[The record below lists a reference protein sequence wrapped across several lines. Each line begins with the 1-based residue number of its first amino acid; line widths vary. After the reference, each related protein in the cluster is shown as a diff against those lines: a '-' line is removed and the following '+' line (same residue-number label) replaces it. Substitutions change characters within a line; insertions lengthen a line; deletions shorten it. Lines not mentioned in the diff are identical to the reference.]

1 MRKKG
6 TMNMIYE
13 LATTQ
18 DLQAVYDVVQYT
30 IRTIYPKYYPVEV
43 VNFFCQLH
51 SKEAILKDIKNSNVS
66 VLRIDGKIVATGC
79 FVDNHI
85 TRVYVLPKQQKQGYG
100 TFIVRNIKDQICKRY
115 DRVYL
120 DASLPAVA
128 LYEKLGFSTI
138 KHEKYPLENG
148 VILVY
153 EVMEKGV

>member
-1 MRKKG
+1 M
-6 TMNMIYE
+6 
-13 LATTQ
+13 
-18 DLQAVYDVVQYT
+18 QAVYDVVQYT

-100 TFIVRNIKDQICKRY
+100 TFIVRNIEDQICKRY

>member
-1 MRKKG
+1 
-6 TMNMIYE
+6 MIYE

-100 TFIVRNIKDQICKRY
+100 TFIVRNIEDQICKRY

>member
-51 SKEAILKDIKNSNVS
+51 SKEAILKDI
-66 VLRIDGKIVATGC
+66 
-79 FVDNHI
+79 
-85 TRVYVLPKQQKQGYG
+85 
-100 TFIVRNIKDQICKRY
+100 
-115 DRVYL
+115 
-120 DASLPAVA
+120 
-128 LYEKLGFSTI
+128 
-138 KHEKYPLENG
+138 
-148 VILVY
+148 
-153 EVMEKGV
+153 